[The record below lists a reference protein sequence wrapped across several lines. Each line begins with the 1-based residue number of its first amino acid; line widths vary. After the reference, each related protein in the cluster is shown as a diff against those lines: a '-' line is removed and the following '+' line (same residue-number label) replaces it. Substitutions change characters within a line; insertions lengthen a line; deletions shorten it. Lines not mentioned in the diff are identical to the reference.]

1 MNLSDAMKLC
11 LFTGCR
17 LGVAAGILHAW
28 TLPAAHAQEALIL
41 KNSFVNPKVAVPGL
55 IYAQD
60 FIGFTVEGQKLAF
73 LHRQK
78 TGKGPKYSVH
88 TVATDGTCSRRKPES
103 LLFKGQALPNV
114 DVYEG
119 QVQMQQQRLM
129 LVTDSLLQVNSAM
142 FPALNLPKGT
152 ATGDKYF
159 MSADGS
165 MIFGHFAYPYAD
177 GPFESG
183 VIRYRLNSLHTDTTW
198 LPRGHMYLTRSK
210 FDNALCALWGDSTLL
225 MTDIVNYKIY
235 ALNPHGTLQLLYE
248 AKPESWNQYPD
259 SLEAEYISLEFTKG
273 MMTAWDTMA
282 NWMGRYSRVE
292 KIMANSRGDVVVRY
306 TLYEEGQQIWAL
318 DFLKKEGKALRLD
331 TSILVRNA
339 GPFGYNAKLLELT
352 MLRTGG
358 PTFLMDDGS
367 IMALGIAAGKETML
381 GKTPQELMRFVT
393 EKLPKSKKNMAVYVF
408 ERN

>member
-1 MNLSDAMKLC
+1 MKLC
-11 LFTGCR
+11 SFTGCR
-17 LGVAAGILHAW
+17 LGVAAGILAALSL
-28 TLPAAHAQEALIL
+28 LPAHAQEGLVL
-41 KNSFVNPKVAVPGL
+41 KHSFVNPKVAVPGL

-60 FIGFTVEGQKLAF
+60 FIGFTVEGHKLAF

-78 TGKGPKYSVH
+78 TGKGPKYTVH
-88 TVATDGTCSRRKPES
+88 TVATDGTCFRRKPES
-103 LLFKGQALPNV
+103 LLFKGQSLPNV

-119 QVQMQQQRLM
+119 QVQMQQQRLL
-129 LVTDSLLQVNSAM
+129 LVADSVLQVNSAK

-165 MIFGHFAYPYAD
+165 MVFGHFAYPYAD

-183 VIRYRLNSLHTDTTW
+183 VIRYRLNSLHKDTTW

-235 ALNPHGTLQLLYE
+235 ALNPHGPAHLVYE
-248 AKPESWNQYPD
+248 AKPKSWNQYPD
-259 SLEAEYISLEFTKG
+259 SLEAEYISLEFAKG

-292 KIMANSRGDVVVRY
+292 KIMANQRGDVVVRY

-318 DFLKKEGKALRLD
+318 DFLKKEGTGLRLD

-339 GPFGYNAKLLELT
+339 EPFGYNVKLLELT